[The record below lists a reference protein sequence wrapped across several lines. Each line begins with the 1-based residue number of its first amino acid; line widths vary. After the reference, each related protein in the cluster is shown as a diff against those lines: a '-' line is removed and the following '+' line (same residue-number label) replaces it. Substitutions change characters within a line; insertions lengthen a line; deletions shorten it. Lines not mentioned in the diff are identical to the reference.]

1 MSAEKDA
8 ARVISETAESFLR
21 RVIEEGSAILSRS
34 EASLAAFETSPGSG
48 EIASAQPRV
57 RPSLPSSGIA
67 ESTRSDRDDY
77 FRKLEQNEA
86 AKRPAPAATPT
97 PAEDELEKD
106 AREATQPLRA
116 AAREGETELEKCL
129 LESRACLRDLEATHF
144 ELATRFFTALRIHSV
159 SETPDLLDSLREVIL
174 NFTGVAEFVLF
185 LHDDAQ
191 GRLFPLL
198 CEPSTFACSNC
209 WGRESAEYRHL
220 TKLGRP
226 WRVSDALVENGRDIG
241 IIPMYAQDRLVGAL
255 RLVSFLP
262 QKDQLS
268 DSDKELLALVAH
280 EGAIGLENTWNR
292 ALAKG
297 QRWTQTDME
306 ELLNA

>member
-1 MSAEKDA
+1 MSAEKDS

-34 EASLAAFETSPGSG
+34 EASLAAFESSPGSG
-48 EIASAQPRV
+48 EIASAQPGG
-57 RPSLPSSGIA
+57 RPSLPSSGMA

-86 AKRPAPAATPT
+86 AKRPAPA
-97 PAEDELEKD
+97 EDQFEKD
-106 AREATQPLRA
+106 AHEPTKPLRA

-129 LESRACLRDLEATHF
+129 LESRACLRELEATHF

-241 IIPMYAQDRLVGAL
+241 IIPMYAEDRLVGAL